1 MVTLETTS
9 MSSRVPLASTRG
21 SFCSLFAI
29 VFPHLR
35 AQYHFTTYVSE
46 VVDLVAVGVSIAVC
60 TYVCRAIN
68 APPPAHQNRQSGAFL
83 KREDAYVRYVFW
95 AVRKRKDLCR
105 CIVQEDQQRPRT
117 KLDHTVLLAP
127 QTLEK
132 PSFPPHSPKQ
142 RDMPQQNGK
151 QDQR

>member
-1 MVTLETTS
+1 MYVEQSMRRRVRVKTDKVERFWSARMRTT
-9 MSSRVPLASTRG
+9 
-21 SFCSLFAI
+21 
-29 VFPHLR
+29 
-35 AQYHFTTYVSE
+35 
-46 VVDLVAVGVSIAVC
+46 
-60 TYVCRAIN
+60 
-68 APPPAHQNRQSGAFL
+68 
-83 KREDAYVRYVFW
+83 VRYVFW

-151 QDQR
+151 QDQRWNTIASHFLYCTSFSHRLSRFWLIQYVYNTILALPTTLLISMFLLFANFCRS